1 MQVSAAQL
9 EDRSLVSI
17 PCSLYLSSTRSVEL
31 LLQALQPA
39 APAAPSQLSKAD
51 TSLTPEPLATLQPA
65 PPPCPAPPSNPTPDT
80 CAPAAVAEAAARA
93 LAAAATALHQL
104 SPELQLALGLAWE
117 RGRQAGPPSASPWL
131 PYLASLP
138 LQAPCPWALPDH
150 LLPAAIAAQLAGQPC
165 QGTSPQP
172 PAQPPACSTH
182 SDADLKGILQ
192 HQRPVAL
199 TLQPQLLQAH
209 QAAAQPALLPLAST
223 QTTLV
228 TPPLADTLL
237 APAATPSPLTSLSL
251 DGPPAGHCSGIGAC
265 LASAE
270 GLAADTAAA
279 AAPPHC
285 LQGQWEVAV
294 RAAKQE
300 FECECQE
307 AVAVVGRLLGI
318 SLADYAR
325 QPSEPDPNPNLNPL
339 TLAGSLGQVAS
350 RALSSGSQVGFIPFI
365 DLLNHSA
372 SARPPML
379 QLDDEDRVGALNAL
393 LRLGLGAAAPWLVM
407 TVTSMRD
414 NELAPMSAG
423 DELFI
428 NYCGGGDLTPLEA
441 FLKWGFVP
449 AELWPQPAGQ
459 GLADGCRAGNPPAR
473 TFGRG

>member
-1 MQVSAAQL
+1 MQISAAQL

-17 PCSLYLSSTRSVEL
+17 PCSLYLSSARSVEL

-39 APAAPSQLSKAD
+39 APATSSQLSKAD
-51 TSLTPEPLATLQPA
+51 TSLTPELLATVQPA

-80 CAPAAVAEAAARA
+80 GAPAAVSEAAARA

-117 RGRQAGPPSASPWL
+117 RGRQAGSPSASPWL
-131 PYLASLP
+131 PYVASLP

-182 SDADLKGILQ
+182 SDPDLKGIPQ

-223 QTTLV
+223 QATLV
-228 TPPLADTLL
+228 TPPLAGTLL
-237 APAATPSPLTSLSL
+237 APAAAPSPLTSLSL
-251 DGPPAGHCSGIGAC
+251 DDPPAGQRTGIGPC
-265 LASAE
+265 LASAA
-270 GLAADTAAA
+270 GLAAGSAAA

-307 AVAVVGRLLGI
+307 AVAVVGRLLDI
-318 SLADYAR
+318 SLADCMWAR
-325 QPSEPDPNPNLNPL
+325 
-339 TLAGSLGQVAS
+339 GMVAS

-379 QLDDEDRVGALNAL
+379 QLDDEDRVGALNAWL
-393 LRLGLGAAAPWLVM
+393 GLGLGLGAAAPWLVM

-414 NELAPMSAG
+414 NELSPMSAG